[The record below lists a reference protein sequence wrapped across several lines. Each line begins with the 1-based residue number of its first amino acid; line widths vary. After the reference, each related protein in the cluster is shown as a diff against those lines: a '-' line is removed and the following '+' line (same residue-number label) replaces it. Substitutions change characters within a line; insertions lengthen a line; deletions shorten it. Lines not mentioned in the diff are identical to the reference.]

1 MKVYIAGPM
10 SGIPDHNFPVFM
22 AAAEAWRAA
31 GWEVV
36 NPAELD
42 GDTPYE
48 ELVTMPWDY
57 FLRRDLGYLVQ
68 CDAIAL
74 LPGWEKSKGARLE
87 RHVAAQLGMPI
98 LDADFR
104 MSPRQVSWIWQP
116 A

>member
-1 MKVYIAGPM
+1 VKIYIAGRM
-10 SGIPDHNFPVFM
+10 SGLPDHNFPAFHD
-22 AAAEAWRAA
+22 AAVAWRAA

-48 ELVTMPWDY
+48 ELVTMPWGY
-57 FLRRDLGYLVQ
+57 FIRRDLGYLVT

-87 RHVAAQLGMPI
+87 RHVAAQLAMQI
-98 LDADFR
+98 FDADWVL
-104 MSPRQVSWIWQP
+104 PDTGTAWQP